1 MTNIIYTIVPQTM
14 YGDLIGDYKKED
26 VVRAYWCYLHSNELE
41 SMANYD
47 AFCMLKCELE
57 PKHIDDEKWLSDE
70 FPGGIYQCVCMGEPC
85 TFFRWK
91 TDKWR
96 GLVVLNSDK
105 DGYEHAR
112 DAYERKELCI

>member
-1 MTNIIYTIVPQTM
+1 MKNETIYTIVPDTIDGN
-14 YGDLIGDYKKED
+14 YIGDYKHED
-26 VVRAYWCYLHSNELE
+26 VVRASWCYLHGDLEDKVGYDIFSMLRAELKPE
-41 SMANYD
+41 Q
-47 AFCMLKCELE
+47 
-57 PKHIDDEKWLSDE
+57 IDEKWLSDE

-105 DGYEHAR
+105 ESYEYASKC
-112 DAYERKELCI
+112 YEEREWSI